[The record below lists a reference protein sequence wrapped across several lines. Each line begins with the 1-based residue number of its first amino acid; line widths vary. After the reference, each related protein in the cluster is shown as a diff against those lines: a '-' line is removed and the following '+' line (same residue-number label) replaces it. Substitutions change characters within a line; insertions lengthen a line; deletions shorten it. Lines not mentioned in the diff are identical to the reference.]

1 MKKAGLLLLLSVV
14 CSALVISANLSN
26 SGKVQD
32 DLQDKIELA
41 KEGGTTRVAS
51 RSVFSLQSIEVEP
64 VVEAYNYNNS
74 IHISVQNYRGPVW
87 VEIYS
92 GRGAKHANFDVYDMG
107 FDVISLSG
115 ITAGEYNIRITV
127 GSNVYSGIINKGGN
141 GKKK

>member
-1 MKKAGLLLLLSVV
+1 MKKAGLLLLSVV

-74 IHISVQNYRGPVW
+74 IQISVQNYRGPVW

-115 ITAGEYNIRITV
+115 IPAGEYNIRITV
-127 GSNVYSGIINKGGN
+127 GSNVYSGIINKDGN